1 MDRLNLISEIIQS
14 RRTIKPNEMDAQR
27 IVPKELLDQ
36 IFENANWAPTHGMTE
51 PWRFKLFT
59 GESRK
64 LLGEKLQYLY
74 VNHTS
79 KGDFKESKM
88 EKLGRNPQLA
98 PAVIA
103 ICMKRGENKK
113 IPVVEEI
120 ASVACSVQNIHLT
133 ATAAGLGGFWSTPKV
148 LDSEGMR
155 EFLKLGNDDLCLGL
169 FYLGW
174 LKEGGCFPKSCR
186 RPKEEKL
193 EWM

>member
-1 MDRLNLISEIIQS
+1 MDRLNLISDIIQS
-14 RRTIKPNEMDAQR
+14 RRTVKPNEMDAQR
-27 IVPKELLDQ
+27 DVPKELLDQ

-51 PWRFKLFT
+51 PWRFKLFA

-79 KGDFKESKM
+79 KEDFKESKM

-98 PAVIA
+98 PVVIA
-103 ICMKRGENKK
+103 VCMKRGENEK

-120 ASVACSVQNIHLT
+120 ESVACSVQNIHLT
-133 ATAAGLGGFWSTPKV
+133 ASAAGLGGFWSTPKV
-148 LDSEGMR
+148 LDTEGMR
-155 EFLKLGNDDLCLGL
+155 KFLKLGNDDLCLGL

-174 LKEGGCFPKSCR
+174 LKEGSYLPKGCR
-186 RPKEEKL
+186 RPIEEKL